1 MTVVVDFVYVAVATP
16 TYVGVVAPSFWL
28 WTATVQRQR
37 TTLRPRTPALAGST
51 VFMFIAHEWLLTLV
65 PCVFC
70 LVYFVLHSLVS
81 VSVNRSPSLC

>member
-51 VFMFIAHEWLLTLV
+51 VFMLTPHVLLLTFAY
-65 PCVFC
+65 CVFPWLTSLSGFSFSTLFSF
-70 LVYFVLHSLVS
+70 LVLVF
-81 VSVNRSPSLC
+81 